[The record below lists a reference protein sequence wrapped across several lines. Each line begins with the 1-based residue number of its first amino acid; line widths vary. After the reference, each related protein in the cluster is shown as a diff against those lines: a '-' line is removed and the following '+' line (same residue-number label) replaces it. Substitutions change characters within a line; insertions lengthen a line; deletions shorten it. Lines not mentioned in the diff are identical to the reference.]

1 MNPTHAP
8 TPTRRT
14 RTTGDVARALAAILA
29 LAGFVAG
36 VPAALVVVAPLG
48 WPRTWPTWD
57 TVLTALTRPDD
68 GTLFLG
74 AVTLVAWGAWA
85 AFTLSVLTEL
95 AAAARHITVPSVP
108 LLGLTQRAA
117 ATLITTAGL
126 LVVTSAPLLGTPTA
140 HAAVLVDTAPQR
152 PIRSAQSAVAMTA
165 SDATTMEASAS
176 IAPSMTALS
185 PAAPVDRHPVIT
197 VARGDTLWS
206 LAERHLGNGARYT
219 EIRDLNLG
227 QPQPDGRTL
236 TETHW
241 IYPGWQLRLP
251 FDATALPA
259 PATTA
264 NSTATPI
271 AAATSSYDVTEG
283 ESLWGIAAQQLG
295 DGARYREIYD
305 LSTHTL
311 QSDGRTLTDPDV
323 IRPGWH
329 LTIPSAAGTPSAAP
343 TPAAVPAQHPAPSA
357 PQTLSTAPRAEPT
370 SPAGLVEPRSLRP
383 AGAEQDDQVG
393 SGAPGR
399 GVNDETVTV
408 GGANSKTD
416 DETAERPF
424 AQDFYL
430 GLSALAA
437 AGVIGELSRRR
448 HLQHRR
454 RRVGQRIA
462 LPQPGS
468 QQDAAERDLRSA
480 ICPLTI
486 PQIKA
491 ALLTL
496 ASRSYA
502 AERDLPRVGAILLT
516 ETTLELHLTVDDD
529 TPVAPFTSTSP
540 RTWSA
545 PIDAIA
551 ADPTIDDDADR
562 PEPYPALVTLGHTD
576 DAVVFVNLEAAGTLT
591 LTGEPEVAGDTLR
604 AVVAELA
611 TSDLTGRIGL
621 IAGEA
626 FAGLAGVCDPAR
638 LQIVADPGA
647 VHDQIAS
654 RDIEVASALGGIGA
668 DDTLQARSDRAVGDV
683 WLPVVYVATNGAETA
698 YQRCAPWSGT
708 AVIGAG
714 TSNGGGWSLVVDDDA
729 SAVLEPLGLRMR
741 PQRLSRGDLDTL
753 VSMLRTAD
761 GPHRSSDLD
770 VRAAPRPLV
779 NDIAD
784 ALAALPPRP
793 APDPP
798 DPAQGLEGSPQAV
811 RVNVLGP
818 IQIDGIPHGSAT
830 RLSKRGT
837 ELVVYLALR
846 RSANG
851 PELVEALW
859 HGKRVD
865 NQARNSLIYR
875 TRQHLGEANLPVVDA
890 DGTYR
895 LGPDVISDWTEFQ
908 RLARAGL
915 SAGTSG
921 AADLQ
926 AALDLVRSR
935 PLLGTRDSDYAWAEN
950 DIQHMIETITDV
962 AHVLSQLRLGT
973 GDHRAAIE
981 AATKGLLVEPCS
993 DLLHRDAVSAAFAH
1007 GDDAE
1012 ADRLIARHRALL
1024 AELDPDFDD
1033 ETLDSSAF
1041 SQ

>member
-1 MNPTHAP
+1 
-8 TPTRRT
+8 
-14 RTTGDVARALAAILA
+14 
-29 LAGFVAG
+29 
-36 VPAALVVVAPLG
+36 
-48 WPRTWPTWD
+48 
-57 TVLTALTRPDD
+57 
-68 GTLFLG
+68 
-74 AVTLVAWGAWA
+74 
-85 AFTLSVLTEL
+85 
-95 AAAARHITVPSVP
+95 
-108 LLGLTQRAA
+108 LLGVTQRAA
-117 ATLITTAGL
+117 ATLVTAAGL
-126 LVVTSAPLLGTPTA
+126 LVVTSTPLLGTPTA
-140 HAAVLVDTAPQR
+140 HAAVLVDTAPQH
-152 PIRSAQSAVAMTA
+152 PLT
-165 SDATTMEASAS
+165 DAGNPT
-176 IAPSMTALS
+176 
-185 PAAPVDRHPVIT
+185 PAAASGAATAPATSAATRSSTAAPADRHPVII

-236 TETHW
+236 TDDHW
-241 IYPGWQLRLP
+241 IYPDWQLRLP
-251 FDATALPA
+251 FDATAIPA
-259 PATTA
+259 PAANTA
-264 NSTATPI
+264 NSTATP
-271 AAATSSYDVTEG
+271 APTETRSYDVTAG
-283 ESLWGIAAQQLG
+283 ESLWDIAAQQLG

-305 LSTHTL
+305 LSTHTP
-311 QSDGRTLTDPDV
+311 QPDGQTLTDPNR

-329 LTIPSAAGTPSAAP
+329 LTIPSAPATPSAAP

-357 PQTLSTAPRAEPT
+357 PQTLSTAPRPEPT

-383 AGAEQDDQVG
+383 TGAEQDEQVG

-399 GVNDETVTV
+399 GVNDETAAD

-437 AGVIGELSRRR
+437 AGVLGELSRRR

-454 RRVGQRIA
+454 RRVGQPIA

-480 ICPLTI
+480 TCPLTI
-486 PQIKA
+486 PQVKA

-516 ETTLELHLTVDDD
+516 ETTLDLHLTVDDD
-529 TPVAPFTSTSP
+529 SPVAPFTNTSP

-545 PIDAIA
+545 PNDAIT
-551 ADPTIDDDADR
+551 ADATIDDDPDR

-591 LTGEPEVAGDTLR
+591 LNGTPDAAGDTLR

-621 IAGEA
+621 VASKA
-626 FAGLAGVCDPAR
+626 FTGLAGVCDPAR

-647 VHDQIAS
+647 VNGQIAS

-698 YQRCAPWSGT
+698 YQHCAPWSGT
-708 AVIGAG
+708 TVVGAG
-714 TSNGGGWSLVVDDDA
+714 PSNSVGWSLKIDDDS
-729 SAVLEPLGLRMR
+729 SALIEPLGLRLR
-741 PQRLSRGDLDTL
+741 PQRLSRSDLDTL

-761 GPHRSSDLD
+761 GPHRGPDLD
-770 VRAAPRPLV
+770 VLTAPRPLD

-793 APDPP
+793 APDPQA
-798 DPAQGLEGSPQAV
+798 PAQGLDVSPPV
-811 RVNVLGP
+811 VHVNVLGP
-818 IQIDGIPHGSAT
+818 IQIDGIPNGSAT

-846 RSANG
+846 HSANG

-890 DGTYR
+890 DGKYR
-895 LGPDVISDWTEFQ
+895 LGPDVVSDWTEFQ

-921 AADLQ
+921 ATDLQ
-926 AALDLVRSR
+926 TALDLVRNR

-962 AHVLSQLRLGT
+962 AHVLSQLRLAS

-993 DLLHRDAVSAAFAH
+993 DLLHRDAITAALTH
-1007 GDDAE
+1007 GDNAE
-1012 ADRLIARHRALL
+1012 ADRLTARRRALL
-1024 AELDPDFDD
+1024 AELDPDVDD
-1033 ETLDSSAF
+1033 VSLDSTVF

>member
-8 TPTRRT
+8 TPTRRR
-14 RTTGDVARALAAILA
+14 RTSGDVARGLAATLA
-29 LAGFVAG
+29 LAGFVFG
-36 VPAALVVVAPLG
+36 VPAALLVVAPVG
-48 WPRTWPTWD
+48 WPSTWPTWD

-95 AAAARHITVPSVP
+95 TAAARHISVPTIP

-126 LVVTSAPLLGTPTA
+126 LVITSTPLLGTPA
-140 HAAVLVDTAPQR
+140 ARAAVLVDTAPQH
-152 PIRSAQSAVAMTA
+152 PIRNAPSPVALTA
-165 SDATTMEASAS
+165 SDATMTDASAS
-176 IAPSMTALS
+176 IASTTTSVS

-227 QPQPDGRTL
+227 QPQLDGRTL
-236 TETHW
+236 TDDHW
-241 IYPGWQLRLP
+241 VYPGWQLRLP

-259 PATTA
+259 PV
-264 NSTATPI
+264 
-271 AAATSSYDVTEG
+271 AAANNSAAPTSASGTVYDVTAG
-283 ESLWGIAAQQLG
+283 ETLWGIAAQQLG
-295 DGARYREIYD
+295 SGSLYPEIYD
-305 LSTHTL
+305 LNAHTP
-311 QSDGRTLTDPDV
+311 QPDGRALSDPDL

-329 LTIPSAAGTPSAAP
+329 LSIPSAPATPSTAP
-343 TPAAVPAQHPAPSA
+343 TPGAGPDQHPAPSE
-357 PQTLSTAPRAEPT
+357 PQTLATAPPPEPT
-370 SPAGLVEPRSLRP
+370 SPAGPVEPRSLYP

-393 SGAPGR
+393 SGTAGR
-399 GVNDETVTV
+399 EANDETVTV
-408 GGANSKTD
+408 GGANSRTD
-416 DETAERPF
+416 DEPAERPF
-424 AQDFYL
+424 AQDFFL

-437 AGVIGELSRRR
+437 AGVLGELSRRR
-448 HLQHRR
+448 HLQHRT
-454 RRVGQRIA
+454 RRVGQPIA

-468 QQDAAERDLRSA
+468 QQDAAERTLRSA
-480 ICPLTI
+480 ACPLTI

-529 TPVAPFTSTSP
+529 DPVAPFTSTSP

-545 PIDAIA
+545 PNDAIA
-551 ADPTIDDDADR
+551 ADATIDDDPDR

-591 LTGEPEVAGDTLR
+591 VTGNPDAEGDTLR

-621 IAGEA
+621 IAGED
-626 FAGLAGVCDPAR
+626 FTGLAGVCEPAR
-638 LQIVADPGA
+638 LQIVADPRA
-647 VHDQIAS
+647 VSGQIAS
-654 RDIEVASALGGIGA
+654 RDREVASALGGIGA

-683 WLPVVYVATNGAETA
+683 WLPVVYVATVGAETA
-698 YQRCAPWSGT
+698 HKRCAPWSGT

-714 TSNGGGWSLVVDDDA
+714 TSNGVGWSLVFDDDA
-729 SAVLEPLGLRMR
+729 SAVLEPLGQRVR

-761 GPHRSSDLD
+761 GPHRSPDLD
-770 VRAAPRPLV
+770 VLNGPRPLV

-784 ALAALPPRP
+784 ALAALPALP
-793 APDPP
+793 APDPQATAKGQ
-798 DPAQGLEGSPQAV
+798 DVSPQAV

-818 IQIDGIPHGSAT
+818 IQIDGIPNGSAT

-865 NQARNSLIYR
+865 NQA
-875 TRQHLGEANLPVVDA
+875 
-890 DGTYR
+890 
-895 LGPDVISDWTEFQ
+895 
-908 RLARAGL
+908 
-915 SAGTSG
+915 
-921 AADLQ
+921 
-926 AALDLVRSR
+926 
-935 PLLGTRDSDYAWAEN
+935 
-950 DIQHMIETITDV
+950 
-962 AHVLSQLRLGT
+962 
-973 GDHRAAIE
+973 
-981 AATKGLLVEPCS
+981 
-993 DLLHRDAVSAAFAH
+993 
-1007 GDDAE
+1007 
-1012 ADRLIARHRALL
+1012 
-1024 AELDPDFDD
+1024 
-1033 ETLDSSAF
+1033 
-1041 SQ
+1041 